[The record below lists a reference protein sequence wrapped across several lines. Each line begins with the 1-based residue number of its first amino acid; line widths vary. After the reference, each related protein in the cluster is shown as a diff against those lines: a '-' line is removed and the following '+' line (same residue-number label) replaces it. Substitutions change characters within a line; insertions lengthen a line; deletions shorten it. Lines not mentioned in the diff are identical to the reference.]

1 MPLAQNFNTAAPELA
16 NRPYKFTK
24 KTSRSM
30 SPIARTHKQIN
41 CFGNSS
47 KNTARANKQTKSP
60 NSSGAEEE
68 LDDSGNGT
76 LDTNSTVDTIK
87 ELDTEYEVKDFTEEG
102 SERPNASQ
110 FELLHILGQGSFGK
124 VFLCRKTSGS
134 NVGTLYAMKV
144 LKKATLKV
152 NDRVRTKLERNILAQ
167 INHPFIVQ
175 LHYAFQTEGK
185 LYLILSFLRG
195 GDLFTRLSKEVMF
208 TEEDVKFYLA
218 ELVLAIGHLH
228 SLGIVYRDLKP
239 ENILLDECGHVNIT
253 DFGLCKES
261 LDFETKTYSFCGTIE
276 YMAPE
281 VVNRNGHTAVADWW
295 SLGVLM
301 FEMLTGR
308 LPFQGDDRQD
318 TMKKILRSKLAMPTF
333 LSREAQS
340 LLRALFKR
348 VPENRLGY
356 GNSGLE
362 NIKNHNF
369 FQTIDWKKL
378 YNREIQPP
386 FQPTITSDATF
397 YFDSEYT
404 KKSARDSPAVPAS
417 TTAHELFRGFSF
429 VATHI
434 LDKENCENTKAPESQ
449 ITNRIISQ
457 ALTTKGS
464 FHQEYE
470 VKEQIGVGA
479 YSSCKRCIQKAT
491 NNEYAVKIIDKQ
503 KRNPV
508 EEVDILLRHS
518 HFNNIIDLYA
528 VYEDESHVYMVQE
541 LCRGGELLD
550 HIINNKLNERKV
562 AEIMKTL
569 ATVLAYLHGNMVV
582 HRDLKPQNIMF
593 VKKDSTNVD
602 DIRLIDFGFAK
613 LLRSENGM
621 LMTPCYTAQ
630 FVAPEVLKRQG
641 YDMSC
646 DVWSLGVLLFAM
658 LSGETPFLTS
668 ASDEPSKILQRVGE
682 GKFTMSG
689 PHWSKIS
696 DLAKDLV
703 MRMLHV
709 DPGRRISAKEI
720 VIHPWLNQGGQPTKD
735 LEYKL
740 DVEQVKKNIDR
751 TFKAVMGKNQAMP
764 LCPVNSSALAKR
776 RNQRPKSLSDSQDF

>member
-1 MPLAQNFNTAAPELA
+1 MPLAQTFNTAAPELA
-16 NRPYKFTK
+16 NRPYRFTK

-30 SPIARTHKQIN
+30 SPVARNHKQITT
-41 CFGNSS
+41 CFGIGKKIDN
-47 KNTARANKQTKSP
+47 KANKEEKSP
-60 NSSGAEEE
+60 HSSEEFN
-68 LDDSGNGT
+68 DSGNGT
-76 LDTNSTVDTIK
+76 LEANSLIETIK
-87 ELDTEYEVKDFTEEG
+87 EADIDTEFEVKDYTEDA
-102 SERPNASQ
+102 SEHPNASQ

-124 VFLCRKTSGS
+124 VFLCRKISGS
-134 NVGTLYAMKV
+134 NEGKLYAMKV
-144 LKKATLKV
+144 MRKATLKV
-152 NDRVRTKLERNILAQ
+152 TDRLRTKLERNILAQ
-167 INHPFIVQ
+167 ISHPFIVQ

-185 LYLILSFLRG
+185 LYLILDFLRG

-228 SLGIVYRDLKP
+228 SIGIVYRDLKP
-239 ENILLDECGHVNIT
+239 ENILLDEEGHINVT

-261 LDFETKTYSFCGTIE
+261 LGGSTKTYSFCGTIE

-301 FEMLTGR
+301 YEMLTGR

-318 TMKKILRSKLAMPTF
+318 TMRQILKAKLTMPTF

-356 GNSGLE
+356 GPDGLR
-362 NIKNHNF
+362 NIKNHIF

-378 YNREIQPP
+378 EAREIQPP
-386 FQPTITSDATF
+386 FQPTITSDATY

-404 KKSARDSPAVPAS
+404 KKSATDSPAIPAS
-417 TTAHELFRGFSF
+417 TAAHELFRGFSF
-429 VATHI
+429 VASHI
-434 LDKENCENTKAPESQ
+434 LDEENDENRKATSKQICSRVIDQNLTK
-449 ITNRIISQ
+449 
-457 ALTTKGS
+457 KGS
-464 FHQEYE
+464 FYHDYE
-470 VKEQIGVGA
+470 IKEEVGVGA

-491 NNEYAVKIIDKQ
+491 NNEYAVKIIDKS
-503 KRNPV
+503 KRDPS

-518 HFNNIIDLYA
+518 HHPNIANLCA
-528 VYEDESHVYMVQE
+528 VYEDDSHVYLVQE
-541 LCRGGELLD
+541 LCKGGELLD

-562 AEIMKTL
+562 AAIMKTL
-569 ATVLAYLHGNMVV
+569 ATVLSYLHSNMVV

-593 VKKDSTNVD
+593 SKKHSDSVE
-602 DIRLIDFGFAK
+602 DIKLIDFGFAK

-658 LSGETPFLTS
+658 LSGETPFSTS
-668 ASDEPSKILQRVGE
+668 ATDEPSKILQRVGE

-689 PHWSKIS
+689 PSWSKIS

-709 DPGRRISAKEI
+709 DPGLRISAKEI
-720 VIHPWLNQGGQPTKD
+720 VIHPWLNQNNQPTTD
-735 LEYKL
+735 LVYKL
-740 DVEQVKKNIDR
+740 DATQVKKNLDR
-751 TFKAVMGKNQAMP
+751 TFKAVMGSNQAMP
-764 LCPVNSSALAKR
+764 LCPVNASALAKR
-776 RNQRPKSLSDSQDF
+776 RNQRPKSLSDSHDF